1 MTKILSRLIPLCLTA
16 LLAACATPAPQRV
29 DGGGTGS
36 ASAARVDWGALR
48 ARLAAAVAAD
58 ADADAGIELGQAEA
72 ERLQVRVPV
81 ADGFAP
87 GKAEVQPALQRRLDI
102 LAAALA
108 AEREVAVLVLGH
120 TDSQGSEM
128 YNLQLSI
135 ARAEAVA
142 EQLRSRGVALER
154 LAADGR
160 GEAEP
165 IADNATEAGR
175 AQNRRIELELRAMP

>member
-1 MTKILSRLIPLCLTA
+1 MTKILSRLMPLCLTA

-48 ARLAAAVAAD
+48 ARLAAAVA

-128 YNLQLSI
+128 VNLRLSI
-135 ARAEAVA
+135 ARAEAVV
-142 EQLRSRGVALER
+142 EHLRQRGIGLER
-154 LAADGR
+154 LSADGR
-160 GEAEP
+160 GESDP
-165 IADNATEAGR
+165 LTSNATEEGR
-175 AQNRRIELELRAMP
+175 ARNRRVELFLRPLS

>member
-1 MTKILSRLIPLCLTA
+1 MTKILSRLMPLCLTA

-36 ASAARVDWGALR
+36 ASAARVHWGALR
-48 ARLAAAVAAD
+48 ARLAAAVA

>member
-1 MTKILSRLIPLCLTA
+1 MTKILSRLMPLCLTA

-48 ARLAAAVAAD
+48 ARLAAAVA

>member
-1 MTKILSRLIPLCLTA
+1 MKKTLSRLMPLCLTA
-16 LLAACATPAPQRV
+16 LLAACATPGPQQID
-29 DGGGTGS
+29 DGSKRG
-36 ASAARVDWGALR
+36 ASAERIDWSGLR
-48 ARLAAAVAAD
+48 LRLAAGVATD
-58 ADADAGIELGQAEA
+58 PGIELGEREA
-72 ERLQVRVPV
+72 GSLQVRVPV

-87 GKAEVQPALQRRLDI
+87 GKAEVRPALQRRLDI
-102 LAAALA
+102 LATALA
-108 AEREVAVLVLGH
+108 AEREVAVLVVGH

-142 EQLRSRGVALER
+142 EQLRGRGVALER

-165 IADNATEAGR
+165 IADNGSEAGR
-175 AQNRRIELELRAMP
+175 AQNRRIELLLRAMP

>member
-36 ASAARVDWGALR
+36 ASAARVDWGGLR
-48 ARLAAAVAAD
+48 ARLAAAVA